1 MKVKDIAGNHE
12 GKAIFVVGAG
22 PSLHFQK
29 VKPLKKF
36 ITIAVNSGVLKVP
49 FCDYFCSDDKA
60 AYNWTYFHELKDM
73 ACTCLF
79 FINRLRGYTRHISK
93 ERTVWYEH
101 KSWYVPSQ
109 KKYYPEGLIMTKD
122 PEKPII
128 GARTSSGS
136 AIHLA
141 YIMGGDP
148 IVLLGH
154 DCCFKKGKRYF
165 WQFPGEKRATRKD
178 GGMVPLHPNAPR
190 INGKQADKHS
200 HDFLYYWKH
209 LAKQTKKQGIRII
222 NASGGVLDYFER
234 MPLEEVLEKF
244 ADRKADKNV

>member
-1 MKVKDIAGNHE
+1 MKVKDIADRHK
-12 GKAIFVVGAG
+12 GKAIFIVGAG

-60 AYNWTYFHELKDM
+60 AFHWTYFDELKNL

-79 FINRLRGYTRHISK
+79 FGGRLKGYSRHIDK
-93 ERTVWYEH
+93 NRIVWYDH

-109 KKYYPEGLIMTKD
+109 KKYYPEGLILTKD

-148 IVLLGH
+148 IILLGH
-154 DCCFKKGKRYF
+154 DCCFKEGKRYF

-178 GGMVPLHPNAPR
+178 GGMVPLRPDAPR

-200 HDFLYYWKH
+200 YDFLNYWKH
-209 LAKQTKKQGIRII
+209 LAKQTKEQNIRII

-234 MPLEEVLEKF
+234 MSFDEVLSVFE
-244 ADRKADKNV
+244 DRTKD